1 MPGTLGRDDN
11 ANPGPY
17 FSQGSATPWR
27 THSCVQRSHS
37 CERVFAADRTCS
49 QECEHGRHESAHAT
63 LALRTSLLPLQL
75 DPQFGFL
82 EGLHARPFREHLL
95 APLDIALLGQKLAK
109 RIVRAR
115 VR

>member
-49 QECEHGRHESAHAT
+49 QECEHGRHEISELLSQGVIAYFFHRDAEAT
-63 LALRTSLLPLQL
+63 HDICTDFTRRCIGTWRLA
-75 DPQFGFL
+75 
-82 EGLHARPFREHLL
+82 
-95 APLDIALLGQKLAK
+95 KLA
-109 RIVRAR
+109 R
-115 VR
+115 